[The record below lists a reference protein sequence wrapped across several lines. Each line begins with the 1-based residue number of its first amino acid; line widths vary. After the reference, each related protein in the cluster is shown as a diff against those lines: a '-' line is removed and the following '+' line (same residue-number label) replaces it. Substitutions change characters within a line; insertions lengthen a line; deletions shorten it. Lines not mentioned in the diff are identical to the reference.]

1 MTSPAPSQRN
11 SMIKVMIPVLV
22 ILIVVVGAL
31 SYVKS
36 RFGGKNSEPSEQ
48 NELAL
53 GKTLPDFVMKQFG
66 AGHVKASELKSKV
79 LLINFWATWCEACM
93 VEMPSIVRLRKHYE
107 GRGLVVA
114 EINVDDN
121 PEAVLPAT
129 LKKLGIDFPV
139 YVDEG
144 QKLSETFDVHAIP
157 LTVMVDKNFKV
168 VLIESG
174 ERNWNGDDVHADIEK
189 WLAL

>member
-1 MTSPAPSQRN
+1 MTTPPASQRN
-11 SMIKVMIPVLV
+11 SLIKVMVPLVVILVLV
-22 ILIVVVGAL
+22 VGGL

-36 RFGGKNSEPSEQ
+36 QMGGKHLETQAQEQ
-48 NELAL
+48 LAV
-53 GKTLPDFVMKQFG
+53 GKTLPDFVLKRFG
-66 AGHVKASELKSKV
+66 PGSIKASELKSKV

-93 VEMPSIVRLRKHYE
+93 VEMPSIIRLRKHYAD
-107 GRGLVVA
+107 RGLGVA

-121 PEAVLPAT
+121 PDVALPSV

-144 QKLSETFDVHAIP
+144 QKLSEAFDVHAIP
-157 LTVMVDKNFKV
+157 LTVIVDKNFKV

-174 ERNWNGDDVHADIEK
+174 ERNWNGDDVHSDIEK